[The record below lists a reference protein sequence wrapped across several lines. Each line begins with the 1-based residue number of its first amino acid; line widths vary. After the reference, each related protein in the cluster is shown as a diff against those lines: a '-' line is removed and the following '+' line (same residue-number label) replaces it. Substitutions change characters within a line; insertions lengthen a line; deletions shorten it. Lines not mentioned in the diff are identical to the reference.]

1 MRDCMDLHTHTLMSG
16 HAYNTI
22 NEMIAMAKKKDLD
35 LLAITEHGPAMQGTA
50 TDFYF
55 DNIKIL
61 PRDYDGMKV
70 LFGIEANILDSNGR
84 VDAWQ
89 RLLEQL
95 DVVIASLHTPCF
107 GNYSKELNTKACIE
121 AMKNPFVNILGHP
134 DDGRLPV
141 DAKAIV
147 EAAKE
152 YKVLIEVNSSSLS
165 PMSHRLNAKE
175 NYGEILKYCKE
186 LGVPVI
192 VNSDAHA
199 DVYIK
204 NHADAFALLAEY
216 NFPEE
221 LVVNRSVDAVKE
233 YLNYYRRQNK

>member
-22 NEMIAMAKKKDLD
+22 NEMIAMAKKKELE
-35 LLAITEHGPAMQGTA
+35 LLAITEHGPSMQGTA

-55 DNIKIL
+55 DNIKVM
-61 PRDYDGMKV
+61 PREYDGMQV
-70 LFGIEANILDSNGR
+70 LFGVEANILDSNGK
-84 VDAWQ
+84 VDVWQ
-89 RLLEQL
+89 RLLGQM

-107 GNYSKELNTKACIE
+107 GNYGMELNTRACIE

-152 YKVLIEVNSSSLS
+152 YKVLIEVNNSSLT
-165 PMSHRLNAKE
+165 PLSHRLNAKE
-175 NYGEILKYCKE
+175 NYGEILKWCKE
-186 LGVPVI
+186 LRVPVV
-192 VNSDAHA
+192 VNSDAHV
-199 DVYIK
+199 DVHIK
-204 NHADAFALLAEY
+204 RHEDALALIRELD
-216 NFPEE
+216 FPEE

-233 YLNYYRRQNK
+233 YLNYYKKMA

>member
-22 NEMIAMAKKKDLD
+22 NEMIAMAKKKELE
-35 LLAITEHGPAMQGTA
+35 LFAITEHGPAMQGTA

-55 DNIKIL
+55 DNLKIM
-61 PRDYDGMKV
+61 PREYDGMQV

-89 RLLEQL
+89 KLLSQM

-107 GNYSKELNTKACIE
+107 GGYGVDLNTKACIE
-121 AMKNPFVNILGHP
+121 AMKNPYVNILGHP

-141 DAKAIV
+141 DGKAIAEV
-147 EAAKE
+147 AKE
-152 YKVLIEVNSSSLS
+152 YKVLIEVNNSSLS
-165 PMSHRLNAKE
+165 PKSHRLNAKE
-175 NYGEILKYCKE
+175 NYVEILKHCKR

-204 NHADAFALLAEY
+204 NHDDAFALLKDY
-216 NFPEE
+216 DFPEE

-233 YLNYYRRQNK
+233 YLNYYKK

>member
-1 MRDCMDLHTHTLMSG
+1 MRDCMDLHTHTIMSG

-22 NEMIAMAKKKDLD
+22 NEMIAMAKKKELE
-35 LLAITEHGPAMQGTA
+35 LFAITEHGPAMQGTA

-55 DNIKIL
+55 DNIKIM
-61 PRDYDGMKV
+61 PREYDGMNV

-89 RLLEQL
+89 KLLSQM

-107 GNYSKELNTKACIE
+107 GNYGVDLNTKACIE
-121 AMKNPFVNILGHP
+121 AMKNPYVNILGHP
-134 DDGRLPV
+134 DDGRLQV
-141 DAKAIV
+141 DGKAIV

-152 YKVLIEVNSSSLS
+152 YKVLIEVNNSSLS
-165 PMSHRLNAKE
+165 PMSHRLNARE
-175 NYGEILKYCKE
+175 NYGEILKHCKR

-199 DVYIK
+199 DIYIK
-204 NHADAFALLAEY
+204 NHDDAFAVLKDC

-221 LVVNRSVDAVKE
+221 LIVNRSVDAVKE
-233 YLNYYRRQNK
+233 YLNYYKK